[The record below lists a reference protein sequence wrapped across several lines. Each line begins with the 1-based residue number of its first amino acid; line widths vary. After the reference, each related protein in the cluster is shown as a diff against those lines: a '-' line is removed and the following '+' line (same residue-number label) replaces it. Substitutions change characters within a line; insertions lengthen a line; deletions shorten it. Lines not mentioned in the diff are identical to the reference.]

1 MIKKFQKIVSKKSK
15 DILTDEEIKRLIY
28 LGKNIRLNLSCNIN
42 GTGFPC
48 RSDRLSAVRL
58 MKKYLIIHSE
68 RIDESK

>member
-1 MIKKFQKIVSKKSK
+1 MIKKFQKIVNKGSKN
-15 DILTDEEIKRLIY
+15 ILTDEEIKRLIY

>member
-1 MIKKFQKIVSKKSK
+1 MIKKFQKIVNKGSKN
-15 DILTDEEIKRLIY
+15 ILTDEEIKRLIY

-48 RSDRLSAVRL
+48 RSDRLSAVKL